1 MRYVSIKKGFTIYYV
16 SKYALQKGIDFLKK
30 QYSSADILID
40 NSKHDRQKEA
50 DRTIVV
56 HDIPL
61 NIKSEIVKQYF
72 TQYDIIIRFFM
83 MTTSLWQRAYIIYD
97 LTDVIDQLHTR
108 V

>member
-1 MRYVSIKKGFTIYYV
+1 M
-16 SKYALQKGIDFLKK
+16 
-30 QYSSADILID
+30 
-40 NSKHDRQKEA
+40 
-50 DRTIVV
+50 VV

-61 NIKSEIVKQYF
+61 NIKSETVKQYF